1 MDDANQGLGGGSK
14 QVQHP
19 VRRQAFAGLTATP
32 FTQNSVHPLAEQ
44 LVDSI
49 LYCTLSEFKNNLIKL
64 IKTKLPL
71 RQPSALF
78 IERELQSTKATLPP
92 PIYKQK
98 KTLNPISKKKHK
110 RAYGAAIQ
118 AIKSLRYTSQD
129 IGSEALTAH
138 VASTLC
144 RKNDRRF
151 LLHPTAENVRN
162 SKVRNFVIL
171 TDFIGSGDR
180 ARTLLDAM
188 WNVASIRSWHSGKFI
203 KFWVMAYSGTD
214 IGVQNVC
221 SHRFSPNVHI
231 VNECPTLF
239 NSFGEGKDEMIE
251 LCKKYGSFSKDP
263 LGWKKT
269 AALLA
274 FEHGAPNNMPA
285 IFVSGKSR
293 GAKKWTPLF
302 PKRVTENLWRTA
314 EVDMSEV
321 ISHALD
327 ELNIPEISK
336 SPRFRKSNTKNK
348 SAFIILLAH
357 AQGKRRLAELRR
369 VLPLSLD
376 VLISAKD
383 RAVSRGWLTRSGAL
397 TLAGHRAIRL
407 LRRQGRKNF
416 VAPDPFASYYP
427 TQLRAPL

>member
-1 MDDANQGLGGGSK
+1 
-14 QVQHP
+14 
-19 VRRQAFAGLTATP
+19 
-32 FTQNSVHPLAEQ
+32 
-44 LVDSI
+44 
-49 LYCTLSEFKNNLIKL
+49 
-64 IKTKLPL
+64 
-71 RQPSALF
+71 
-78 IERELQSTKATLPP
+78 
-92 PIYKQK
+92 
-98 KTLNPISKKKHK
+98 
-110 RAYGAAIQ
+110 
-118 AIKSLRYTSQD
+118 
-129 IGSEALTAH
+129 
-138 VASTLC
+138 
-144 RKNDRRF
+144 
-151 LLHPTAENVRN
+151 
-162 SKVRNFVIL
+162 
-171 TDFIGSGDR
+171 
-180 ARTLLDAM
+180 
-188 WNVASIRSWHSGKFI
+188 
-203 KFWVMAYSGTD
+203 MAYSGTD